1 MSYQRTFTNLLGDAS
16 YQHEQHLYE
25 IHDLIVEMIKELVPP
40 MMEQYWKEH
49 IEQYWKEHMEQFTV
63 DVITLLNGKQ
73 TDLTGLRADLQRL
86 ILEELKKCSI
96 TARK

>member
-1 MSYQRTFTNLLGDAS
+1 MSYQMYFTNLVSDAP
-16 YQHEQHLYE
+16 YQHERHLYE

-40 MMEQYWKEH
+40 LIEQYWKEH
-49 IEQYWKEHMEQFTV
+49 IEQFTV

-73 TDLTGLRADLQRL
+73 TDLTGLRADLQKI

-96 TARK
+96 TAHK

>member
-1 MSYQRTFTNLLGDAS
+1 MEDKTTMSYQMYFSNLLSDAS

-25 IHDLIVEMIKELVPP
+25 IHALIVEMIKELVPP
-40 MMEQYWKEH
+40 LIEQYWKEH
-49 IEQYWKEHMEQFTV
+49 IEQFTAN
-63 DVITLLNGKQ
+63 VITLLNGKQ

-96 TARK
+96 TAHR